1 MLLLTLRYYASGNF
15 LITVADYCGVN
26 VMTASRTVKRVS
38 KALAKLYSK
47 FIKMPKVTE
56 LKSNANAFYNIAKF
70 PKVLGSIDCT
80 HIRIQSPGGNNAE
93 LYRNRK
99 GYFSFNVQ
107 VAICNA
113 HLKIMDIVCRW
124 PGSAHDSNI
133 FNNSNIKAK
142 LENGEFQDYY
152 LLGDSG
158 YGIKPYLM
166 TPLSNPV
173 THAEILYNESQ
184 IRTRNTIERCFGV
197 LKRRFPILSL
207 GMRVSIDTSMA
218 IIVACAVLHNI
229 AIKYKV
235 EEP

>member
-1 MLLLTLRYYASGNF
+1 
-15 LITVADYCGVN
+15 
-26 VMTASRTVKRVS
+26 
-38 KALAKLYSK
+38 
-47 FIKMPKVTE
+47 MPKVTE
-56 LKSNANAFYNIAKF
+56 LKSNGNAFYNIAKF

-99 GYFSFNVQ
+99 GYFSSNVQ
-107 VAICNA
+107 AICNA
-113 HLKIMDIVCRW
+113 HLEIMDIVCRW

-133 FNNSNIKAK
+133 FNNSKIKAK

-166 TPLSNPV
+166 TPLTNPV

-207 GMRVSIDTSMA
+207 GMRVSQYTSMA

-235 EEP
+235 EEPSGEVSLNSGTTDDQSSTNTEEFSTNIAQSHVRSHLINKYFAMV

>member
-15 LITVADYCGVN
+15 LITVADYCGVS

-38 KALAKLYSK
+38 KALAKLYPK

-56 LKSNANAFYNIAKF
+56 LKSNTNAFYNIAKF
-70 PKVLGSIDCT
+70 PKVFVSIDCT
-80 HIRIQSPGGNNAE
+80 HIRIRSPGGNNAE

-107 VAICNA
+107 AICNA
-113 HLKIMDIVCRW
+113 HLEIMDIVCRW
-124 PGSAHDSNI
+124 PGSGSA
-133 FNNSNIKAK
+133 
-142 LENGEFQDYY
+142 
-152 LLGDSG
+152 
-158 YGIKPYLM
+158 
-166 TPLSNPV
+166 PLTNPV
-173 THAEILYNESQ
+173 THAEILYESQ

-229 AIKYKV
+229 AVKYKV
-235 EEP
+235 EEPSGEVSLNSGTTDDQCSTNTEEFSTNIAQSHVRSHLNSF